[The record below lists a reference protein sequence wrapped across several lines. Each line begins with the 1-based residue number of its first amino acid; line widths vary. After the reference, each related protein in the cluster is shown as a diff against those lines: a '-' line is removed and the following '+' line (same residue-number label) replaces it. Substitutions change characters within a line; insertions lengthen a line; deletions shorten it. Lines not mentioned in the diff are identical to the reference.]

1 MLDLSSIIHEICYTI
16 SNTNEKEDKQMAF
29 YKRIKDLREDSDKT
43 QKEIADYLGTCYQ
56 YYAVYEKGKSEIS
69 FERAI
74 MLADYYNVSLDY
86 IAERTDNKM
95 GMCPALSKEQSE
107 LLNAYSRLSE
117 RDKRLIS
124 SLMNEMEQQK

>member
-1 MLDLSSIIHEICYTI
+1 
-16 SNTNEKEDKQMAF
+16 MAF

-107 LLNAYSRLSE
+107 FLNTYSRLSE

>member
-1 MLDLSSIIHEICYTI
+1 MDLSSIIHEICYTI

-74 MLADYYNVSLDY
+74 MLADYYDVSLDY

>member
-124 SLMNEMEQQK
+124 YLMNEMEQQK

>member
-69 FERAI
+69 
-74 MLADYYNVSLDY
+74 LNV
-86 IAERTDNKM
+86 R
-95 GMCPALSKEQSE
+95 
-107 LLNAYSRLSE
+107 
-117 RDKRLIS
+117 
-124 SLMNEMEQQK
+124 

>member
-74 MLADYYNVSLDY
+74 MLANYYNVSLDY